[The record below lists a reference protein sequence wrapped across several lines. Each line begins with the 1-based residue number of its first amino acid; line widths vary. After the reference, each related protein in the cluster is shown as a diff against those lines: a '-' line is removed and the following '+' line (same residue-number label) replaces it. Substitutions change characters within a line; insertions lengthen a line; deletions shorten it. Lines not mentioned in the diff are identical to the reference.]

1 MGFSPVL
8 STPWPIQHR
17 IVAPLG
23 GCGTQ
28 TKDTAGWASSLQ
40 SSSLLYIQGKKKK
53 NKTVK
58 DIQETQTAD

>member
-1 MGFSPVL
+1 MGFSPML
-8 STPWPIQHR
+8 STLWPIQHR
-17 IVAPLG
+17 TLAPLG

-53 NKTVK
+53 KS
-58 DIQETQTAD
+58 